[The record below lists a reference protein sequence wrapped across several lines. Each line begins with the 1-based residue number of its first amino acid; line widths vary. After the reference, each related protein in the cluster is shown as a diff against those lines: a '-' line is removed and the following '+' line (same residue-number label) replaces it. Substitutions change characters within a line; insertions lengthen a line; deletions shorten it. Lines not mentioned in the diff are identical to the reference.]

1 MIRGPSPRLIRWD
14 VPHLPTLEVLVMERL
29 ILSRRRALQFGAAGL
44 VGSTAFASAPAFAQ
58 SEISDEDIFQFALN
72 LEYMET
78 EYYLRGTTGNGISA
92 EDAGS
97 DPGEVTGGHAVKF
110 KSEAIRQFG
119 EELAQNEL
127 AHVRYYRKTLGD
139 AAVSRPAIDFET
151 GFKMAAKAAGLGE
164 NFDAFENDMTFLL
177 GGMLFEDVGVTAYAG
192 AAPLIKKKEFLQ
204 AAAGILAVEAYHMG
218 MARSQLFEMGE
229 EARKA
234 ANAISR
240 ARDKVDGP
248 EDKDQGIEVEGHAN
262 LVPSTKDAIAF
273 TRTPQEVL
281 RIVYLTDKDG
291 ADAGGFY
298 PKGLNGNIKTT

>member
-1 MIRGPSPRLIRWD
+1 MN
-14 VPHLPTLEVLVMERL
+14 PHL
-29 ILSRRRALQFGAAGL
+29 ILSRRHALQFAAGAIA
-44 VGSTAFASAPAFAQ
+44 GTAASTAIPSAFAQ
-58 SEISDEDIFQFALN
+58 AGPTDEDIFQFALN

-78 EYYLRGTTGNGISA
+78 EYYLWATTGKGISA
-92 EDAGS
+92 EDAGAN
-97 DPGEVTGGHAVKF
+97 PGEVTGGHQVKF

-127 AHVRYYRKTLGD
+127 AHVRFYRKTLGD
-139 AAVSRPAIDFET
+139 KAVSRPQIDFDT
-151 GFKMAAKAAGLGE
+151 GFKMAAKAAGLGD
-164 NFDAFENDMTFLL
+164 NFDAFQNDMTFLL

-192 AAPLIKKKEFLQ
+192 AAPLIQKKEFLQ

-218 MARSQLFEMGE
+218 MARSQLFRMGE
-229 EARKA
+229 EAWKA
-234 ANAISR
+234 ANALSD

-248 EDKDQGIEVEGHAN
+248 EDKDQGIEVGGKAN
-262 LVPSTKDAIAF
+262 FVPSTKDAMVF

-281 RIVYLTDKDG
+281 HIVYLTDKQG

>member
-1 MIRGPSPRLIRWD
+1 
-14 VPHLPTLEVLVMERL
+14 VTFQQQEVFMKERL
-29 ILSRRRALQFGAAGL
+29 ILSRRRALQFGVGGVGL
-44 VGSTAFASAPAFAQ
+44 AAFAASPALAK
-58 SEISDEDIFQFALN
+58 SDITDEDIFQFALN

-78 EYYLRGTTGNGISA
+78 EYYLRGTTGKGISG

-97 DPGEVTGGHAVKF
+97 DPGEVTGGHQVKF

-127 AHVRYYRKTLGD
+127 AHVRFYRNTLGEK
-139 AAVSRPAIDFET
+139 AVSRPQIDFDT
-151 GFKMAAKAAGLGE
+151 GFKMAAKAAGLGD

-229 EARKA
+229 AARKA
-234 ANAISR
+234 ANALSK

-248 EDKDQGIEVEGHAN
+248 GDKDQGIEVNGKAN
-262 LVPSTKDAIAF
+262 FVPSTKDAMVF

-298 PKGLNGNIKTT
+298 PKGLNGNIKST

>member
-1 MIRGPSPRLIRWD
+1 MEVVMPK
-14 VPHLPTLEVLVMERL
+14 HLV
-29 ILSRRRALQFGAAGL
+29 LSRRRALQFGLGGL
-44 VGSTAFASAPAFAQ
+44 VSSAALAGSTASAQ
-58 SEISDEDIFQFALN
+58 SDISDEDIFQFALN

-78 EYYLRGTTGNGISA
+78 EYYLRATTGEGISA
-92 EDAGS
+92 EDAGR
-97 DPGEVTGGHAVKF
+97 DPGEVAGGRAVKF
-110 KSEAIRQFG
+110 KSDAIRQFG

-127 AHVRYYRKTLGD
+127 AHVRFYRKTLGES
-139 AAVSRPAIDFET
+139 AVSRPTIDFDT
-151 GFKMAAKAAGLGE
+151 GFKMAAKAAGLGDD
-164 NFDAFENDMTFLL
+164 FDAFENDMTFLL

-218 MARSQLFEMGE
+218 MARSQLFRMGE

-234 ANAISR
+234 ANALSD
-240 ARDKVDGP
+240 ARDKVDGS
-248 EDKDQGIEVEGHAN
+248 EDKDQGIEVEGRAN
-262 LVPSTKDAIAF
+262 LVPSTQDGIAF

-298 PKGLNGNIKTT
+298 PKGLNGSIKTT